1 MPLWLYN
8 SLDVLALHQVLLG
21 HGRDNKVQ
29 PSLLG
34 VRNGDDLSSY
44 MTHLLY
50 TPNLLA
56 CYFQY
61 SVDSREG
68 ASQSTGL
75 WALVTNHEEVRL
87 RAFLDPSA
95 DREGAE
101 HATTSSV
108 LSPVPCKKGVHQ
120 SLVRQLHTAQS
131 SLKPTVAKEDL
142 EVLVFLPPPPQCWDY
157 CCVPPGLGHFSS
169 VF

>member
-95 DREGAE
+95 DGRELSMPPHHQCFLLCSLCPVNRRRRHPLGQKCHVPQAE
-101 HATTSSV
+101 QRSS
-108 LSPVPCKKGVHQ
+108 C
-120 SLVRQLHTAQS
+120 
-131 SLKPTVAKEDL
+131 
-142 EVLVFLPPPPQCWDY
+142 
-157 CCVPPGLGHFSS
+157 
-169 VF
+169 